1 MEGGEW
7 SRRSDGLET
16 YRPRTHL
23 ECSRP
28 DSRIAPWANGS
39 CASELFTA
47 SVLVETEGHAQ
58 TVCFLVGT
66 MIGPVIRSQPSVA
79 RGEEPCVQ
87 FDTTVLT
94 IHGHPAELLVD
105 DGRKIARFRSEH
117 GWGGGA
123 LVERNLRYPSAAA
136 AGIS

>member
-1 MEGGEW
+1 
-7 SRRSDGLET
+7 
-16 YRPRTHL
+16 
-23 ECSRP
+23 
-28 DSRIAPWANGS
+28 
-39 CASELFTA
+39 
-47 SVLVETEGHAQ
+47 
-58 TVCFLVGT
+58 

-117 GWGGGA
+117 GWGGGPGRAESAISLCGSRWHILASSTSWSPMA
-123 LVERNLRYPSAAA
+123 LPVFNAY
-136 AGIS
+136 